1 MITAHRCNGRRS
13 SGLTLIEVMVALA
26 IGGMLAAAVAL
37 VVSNLSEAS
46 RAVDAYAK
54 AARGDDIVHRMLT
67 ADVGAMTLRLP
78 RREEKRKRTSGEPKR
93 QALKDL
99 TAFEA
104 DHLVFPVVSTGAA
117 GRPVVLVVEYRFTRA
132 GTAGTL
138 TRTEEPA
145 DGWADG
151 MRLASRRLTLARD
164 LAGVTF
170 AYFDGRTWRDSLPE
184 DVYPVAVRWQ
194 YGRRR
199 HRPDE
204 AAEPVT
210 VDRQGA
216 AIVLARPTLEDES

>member
-1 MITAHRCNGRRS
+1 MIAEHRTDGRA

-46 RAVDAYAK
+46 RAVDAHARS
-54 AARGDDIVHRMLT
+54 ARGDDIVHRMLA
-67 ADVGAMTLRLP
+67 ADVAAMTLRLP
-78 RREEKRKRTSGEPKR
+78 RPEEKRKRTWGEPKR
-93 QALKDL
+93 QALQDL

-104 DHLVFPVVSTGAA
+104 DHLAFPVISTGAA

-132 GTAGTL
+132 GRTGTL
-138 TRTEEPA
+138 TRTEGPA

-164 LAGVTF
+164 LADAAF
-170 AYFDGRTWRDSLPE
+170 EYFDGGTWRDSLPE

-194 YGRRR
+194 YERRR
-199 HRPDE
+199 HRPD
-204 AAEPVT
+204 AAPEPAT
-210 VDRQGA
+210 VDRQGTA
-216 AIVLARPTLEDES
+216 VLLARPTLEDES